1 LKTRHRI
8 FLLLLAVSVPLAALL
23 AAGAEWLLLRD
34 VEERIVERLRA
45 DLRLVTSQLDDADLW
60 GSALDRIADE
70 YGRVLGVRVT
80 LISPSGKV
88 LGDSTLDGSALE
100 SVDNHSTRP
109 EIVDAARGRPGSARR
124 FSTTTSERMLYMA
137 AAVDAGGRTLG
148 YARLAVPE
156 ADILA
161 RGRAQRPRI
170 IALFAA
176 GLLLFSAIGYA
187 AARRLARPFE
197 QVAALAEGEGKEVGA
212 SDVPAD
218 LTATQEAR
226 RLAASIRHMRASLL
240 SSLAEVS
247 SERAQLESIL
257 TGMREGILVLS
268 PDRRVLLSNGAL
280 ADILRLPGPP
290 AAGQPLAA
298 VVREPRLL
306 EAFERCCSE
315 CSTVTEAV
323 TLGGIAGRTYEVR
336 VEPYR
341 PSPAQ
346 GCGAI
351 GVFFDV
357 TQLQAL
363 ERVRREFVVN
373 VSHELRTP
381 LTAIRAFAETLQEG
395 AIDDPQHNREFL
407 AIIRK
412 HCDRMQ
418 ALINDLT
425 DLSLIET
432 GAVELQVESVDLA
445 AAVRD
450 SVLTLDPRA
459 QSLQVSLE
467 SVVPERLRVRAD
479 PARLAQILLNLI
491 ENAVKFNRPGGRVRI
506 EARPLD
512 GPVEIVVSDTGV
524 GIPSEHLE
532 RIFHRFHRVD
542 ASRSREQGGTG
553 LGLAIVKHLV
563 RLHGGTIRAES
574 ELGRGSRFIIELPA
588 A

>member
-8 FLLLLAVSVPLAALL
+8 FLLLLAVSVPLAALM
-23 AAGAEWLLLRD
+23 AAAAEWLLLRD

-45 DLRLVTSQLDDADLW
+45 DLRLITVQLADADLW
-60 GSALDRIADE
+60 KRAPDRVADE
-70 YGRVLGVRVT
+70 YGRALGVRVT

-88 LGDSTLDGSALE
+88 LGDSTLDGSGLE
-100 SVDNHSTRP
+100 SLDNHSTRP
-109 EIVDAARGRPGSARR
+109 EIVDAGRDRPGSALR
-124 FSTTTSERMLYMA
+124 FSTTTSERMQYMA
-137 AAVDAGGRTLG
+137 AAVDAGGRRLG
-148 YARLAVPE
+148 FARLAVPE
-156 ADILA
+156 ADIRA

-170 IALFAA
+170 TWLFSA
-176 GLLLFSAIGYA
+176 GLLLFSAVGYA

-197 QVAALAEGEGKEVGA
+197 QVAALAEGEGG
-212 SDVPAD
+212 SPAE
-218 LTATQEAR
+218 LTATEEAR

-247 SERAQLESIL
+247 SERAQLASIL
-257 TGMREGILVLS
+257 AGMREGILVLS
-268 PDRRVLLSNGAL
+268 PDRRVLLSNRAL
-280 ADILRLPGPP
+280 SDVLRLPGPP
-290 AAGQPLAA
+290 SPGQPLAP

-315 CSTVTEAV
+315 CSTVTETV

-341 PSPAQ
+341 PSPDR

-363 ERVRREFVVN
+363 EKVRREFIVN

-381 LTAIRAFAETLQEG
+381 LTAIRAFSETLQEG
-395 AIDDPQHNREFL
+395 AIDDPEHNREFL

-432 GAVELQVESVDLA
+432 GAVELQVESVEVA

-450 SVLTLDPRA
+450 SVLTLGPRA

-467 SVVPERLRVRAD
+467 SDAPARLLVRAD
-479 PARLAQILLNLI
+479 PARLSQILLNLI
-491 ENAVKFNRPGGRVRI
+491 ENAVKFNRPGGKVRI

-512 GPVEIVVSDTGV
+512 GSVEITVSDTGV

-553 LGLAIVKHLV
+553 LGLSIVKHLV
-563 RLHGGTIRAES
+563 RLHGGTVRAES
-574 ELGRGSRFIIELPA
+574 ELGRGSRFILELPA

>member
-8 FLLLLAVSVPLAALL
+8 FLLLLAVSVPLAAVLT
-23 AAGAEWLLLRD
+23 AGAERLLLRD

-45 DLRLVTSQLDDADLW
+45 DLRLMTSQIRDRTLWQIAADRTADA
-60 GSALDRIADE
+60 
-70 YGRVLGVRVT
+70 YGRALGVRVT
-80 LISPSGKV
+80 LISPAGRV
-88 LGDSTLDGSALE
+88 LGDSTLDGAALE
-100 SVDNHSTRP
+100 GVGDHSTRP
-109 EIVDAARGRPGSARR
+109 EIVDAARGRVGSSRR
-124 FSTTTSERMLYMA
+124 FSTTTSQRMLYMA
-137 AAVDAGGRTLG
+137 AAVEAGGERLG
-148 YARLAVPE
+148 FARLAVPE
-156 ADILA
+156 SEVLA

-170 IALFAA
+170 ISLFAA
-176 GLLLFSAIGYA
+176 GLLIFSAVGYA
-187 AARRLARPFE
+187 AARWLARPFE
-197 QVAALAEGEGKEVGA
+197 QVAALAEGEGKGVGA
-212 SDVPAD
+212 EDATDD
-218 LTATQEAR
+218 LAATEEAR

-247 SERAQLESIL
+247 SERAQLKSIL
-257 TGMREGILVLS
+257 TGMREGILALS
-268 PDRRVLLSNGAL
+268 PDQRVLLSNHAL
-280 ADILRLPGPP
+280 ADVLRLPAPP

-306 EAFERCCSE
+306 EAFERCCST
-315 CSTVTEAV
+315 CSTVTETV

-341 PSPAQ
+341 CSPEE
-346 GCGAI
+346 GCSAI

-363 ERVRREFVVN
+363 EKVRREFIVN

-395 AIDDPQHNREFL
+395 AIDDPEHNREFL

-432 GAVELQVESVDLA
+432 GAVELQLESVDLA

-450 SVLTLDPRA
+450 GVLTLRPRA
-459 QSLQVSLE
+459 QSLEVSLE
-467 SVVPERLRVRAD
+467 SEVPEPLRVRAD

-491 ENAVKFNRPGGRVRI
+491 ENAVKFNRPGGKVRI

-512 GPVEIVVSDTGV
+512 GAVEIAVSDTGV

-574 ELGRGSRFIIELPA
+574 ELGRGSRFILELPA

>member
-8 FLLLLAVSVPLAALL
+8 FLLLLAVSVPLAGLL
-23 AAGAEWLLLRD
+23 AAGAEWLLLRE

-45 DLRLVTSQLDDADLW
+45 DLRLVTSQMQDPARWKSAADPTADAY
-60 GSALDRIADE
+60 SRA
-70 YGRVLGVRVT
+70 LGVRVT

-88 LGDSTLDGSALE
+88 LGDSELEGAALE
-100 SVDNHSTRP
+100 AVESHLTRP
-109 EIVDAARGRPGSARR
+109 EIVDAARGRAGSALR
-124 FSTTTSERMLYMA
+124 FSTTASERMLYLA
-137 AAVDAGGRTLG
+137 APVEAEGERLG
-148 YARLAVPE
+148 FVRLAVPE
-156 ADILA
+156 TEILA
-161 RGRAQRPRI
+161 RGRSQRPRV
-170 IALFAA
+170 IALFAG

-197 QVAALAEGEGKEVGA
+197 QVAALAEGEGAGEG
-212 SDVPAD
+212 PAD
-218 LTATQEAR
+218 LAATEEAR
-226 RLAASIRHMRASLL
+226 RLAAAIRHMRASLL
-240 SSLAEVS
+240 ASLAEVS
-247 SERAQLESIL
+247 SERAQIESIL
-257 TGMREGILVLS
+257 AGMREGILALS
-268 PDRRVLLSNGAL
+268 TDRRVLLSNRAL
-280 ADILRLPGPP
+280 VDILRLPGAP
-290 AAGQPLAA
+290 AAGQPLAS
-298 VVREPRLL
+298 VVREPRLM
-306 EAFERCCSE
+306 EAFERCCSA
-315 CSTVTEAV
+315 CSTVTETV

-341 PSPAQ
+341 CSPEE

-363 ERVRREFVVN
+363 EKVRREFIVN

-395 AIDDPQHNREFL
+395 AIDDPEHNREFL

-432 GAVELQVESVDLA
+432 GAVELHLESVDLA
-445 AAVRD
+445 SAVRD
-450 SVLTLDPRA
+450 GALTLEPRA

-467 SVVPERLRVRAD
+467 SDVPARLQVRAD
-479 PARLAQILLNLI
+479 PARLAQILLNLV
-491 ENAVKFNRPGGRVRI
+491 ENAVKFNRPGGKVRI

-512 GPVEIVVSDTGV
+512 GRVEIVVSDTGV

-532 RIFHRFHRVD
+532 RVFHRFHRVD
-542 ASRSREQGGTG
+542 PSRSREQGGTG

-574 ELGRGSRFIIELPA
+574 ELGRGSRFILELPA